1 MGVVYKARQKG
12 LNRLVALK
20 MILSGPHAG
29 EEELLRFRA
38 EAESAARLQHPN
50 IVQIY
55 EVGEQD
61 GIAFFSLE
69 YVEGGSLADRLAGAP
84 LPPGETARLTETL
97 ARALQA
103 AHERGVVHRDLKP
116 ANILLASGGREP
128 PVGHPDAERSTGGS
142 RPPVA
147 DWVPKIT
154 DFGLSKQLDG
164 GGRTRSGVIM
174 GTPSY
179 MAPEQAGGT
188 GAVGPA
194 TDVYAL
200 GAVLYELLT
209 GRPPFRAA
217 TALDTVLQVLS
228 EEPVPP
234 TRLQPKLPRDL
245 ETICLKCLQKDPRKR
260 YPSAAALADDLR
272 RFSAGEPIRARP
284 APAWERAVKWAR
296 RRPAVASLAAFS
308 VLALVAVLGVGLAY
322 NARLQRANERLEGA
336 LTDADR
342 EHRRAQAHLH
352 KALEAVDTM
361 LTQVGDERLADLP
374 EFADTRRQ
382 LLEEA
387 LAFYHGF
394 LREESDDPAVRRETG
409 RAASRIAGLYLL
421 LGRTAESE
429 KACREALGL
438 QEKLAADWPDDPVY
452 RHDLA
457 QTHAMLGHVYTLTMR
472 FDQAGEAYGRAV
484 QLNERL
490 VREYPDRID
499 YLEALVRNLSI
510 RGSFQT
516 DLNPRQAERDFRA
529 AAENGARLLAQR
541 PGSADYQCVL
551 AFAHGS
557 LGMALA
563 NQNRP
568 GDAEAELRKAE
579 ALIQP
584 PSGDPPRTAKEY
596 LSTLALIRLNL
607 GRLYARTRRPG
618 PAEENLRQGID
629 GYEQLVRK
637 SPKYFP
643 YRFYLW
649 RSYPV
654 LAELYEEGGK
664 GEQAEEVWDKAVA
677 MSGQIVRDYPDFKWM
692 AAAADGFRVRK
703 LIVLAR
709 RGESAKALP
718 EAAELAARKDLP
730 GDVYY
735 NLACVYARLSKADGS
750 PDEERA
756 AQAIRLLG
764 RAEAAGHFR
773 NPQTVTHAKNDEDLK
788 PLQGRE
794 DFRKLIG
801 RLEEGHKSAPR

>member
-1 MGVVYKARQKG
+1 MGVVYKARQTG

-20 MILSGPHAG
+20 MILAGPHAG

-55 EVGEQD
+55 EVGERD

-69 YVEGGSLADRLAGAP
+69 YVEGGSLADRLAGTP
-84 LPPGETARLTETL
+84 LPPGEAARLTETL

-128 PVGHPDAERSTGGS
+128 PVPSPTGGS
-142 RPPVA
+142 RPSLA
-147 DWVPKIT
+147 DWTPKIT
-154 DFGLSKQLDG
+154 DFGLAKQLDG
-164 GGRTRSGVIM
+164 GSRTRSGVIM

-179 MAPEQAGGT
+179 MAPEQAGGA

-272 RFSAGEPIRARP
+272 RFSLGESIQARP
-284 APAWERAVKWAR
+284 APAWERAVRWAR
-296 RRPAVASLAAFS
+296 RRPAVAALATFS
-308 VLALVAVLGVGLAY
+308 VLALAAVLGIVLAY
-322 NARLQRANERLEGA
+322 NARLRGANERLEVA
-336 LTDADR
+336 RDDADR

-352 KALEAVDTM
+352 KALEAVDKM

-409 RAASRIAGLYLL
+409 RASYRIAGLYLL

-429 KACREALGL
+429 KASKEALGL

-457 QTHAMLGHVYTLTMR
+457 QTHAVLGHVYTLTMR

-484 QLNERL
+484 ELNERL

-516 DLNPRQAERDFRA
+516 FLNPPQAERDFRA
-529 AAENGARLLAQR
+529 AVENGARLLEKR

-557 LGMALA
+557 LGTALA
-563 NQNRP
+563 NQKRL
-568 GDAEAELRKAE
+568 DEAEAELRKGE

-596 LSTLALIRLNL
+596 LSTLALVRLNL
-607 GRLYARTRRPG
+607 GLLYARARRPG

-643 YRFYLW
+643 HRFYLW
-649 RSYPV
+649 QSYPV
-654 LAELYEEGGK
+654 LAELYERAGQW
-664 GEQAEEVWDKAVA
+664 EQAEAAWEKAAAVA
-677 MSGQIVRDYPDFKWM
+677 AQIVHDYPDFKWM
-692 AAAADGFRVRK
+692 AATADGFRVRK
-703 LIVLAR
+703 LIALVR
-709 RGESAKALP
+709 RGQAAKALP
-718 EAAELAARKDLP
+718 EAAELAGRKDLP

-735 NLACVYARLSKADGS
+735 NLACVYALASRKSDGS
-750 PDEERA
+750 QDE
-756 AQAIRLLG
+756 AQVAEAVRLLA
-764 RAEAAGHFR
+764 RAEAAGYFR
-773 NPQTVTHAKNDEDLK
+773 RPPAVAHAKEDEDLQ
-788 PLQGRE
+788 PLRGRE
-794 DFRKLIG
+794 DFRKLIE
-801 RLEEGHKSAPR
+801 RLEEKKEPPSP